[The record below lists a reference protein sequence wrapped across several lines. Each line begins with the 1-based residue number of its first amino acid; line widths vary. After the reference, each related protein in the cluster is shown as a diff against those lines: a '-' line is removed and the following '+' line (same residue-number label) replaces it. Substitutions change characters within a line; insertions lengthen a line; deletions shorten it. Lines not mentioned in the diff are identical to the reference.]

1 MGWRPSFC
9 PRKKTL
15 ESYTH
20 LGPFISESDM
30 YLAIKRK
37 GQENEKDIKSSS
49 ADTANMES
57 V

>member
-1 MGWRPSFC
+1 
-9 PRKKTL
+9 
-15 ESYTH
+15 
-20 LGPFISESDM
+20 M

-49 ADTANMES
+49 TNTVNMES